1 MHPPHTENSAVIC
14 GRIKDL
20 LELQTQRA
28 FVLNKRLA
36 EKSVPE
42 EFREELQVKMREIDA
57 ELKKGDSDAAEKKNQ
72 SSDQTT
78 QSRRLLVPVKPSR
91 TTL

>member
-1 MHPPHTENSAVIC
+1 M
-14 GRIKDL
+14 

-57 ELKKGDSDAAEKKNQ
+57 ELKKGTQTLPRKK
-72 SSDQTT
+72 S
-78 QSRRLLVPVKPSR
+78 VI
-91 TTL
+91 